1 MATDINNADLNPDV
15 VAILD
20 SMREAMV
27 NISNTQLKI
36 VGRLDSGTAAGS
48 GTGYGSTGGSGSGT
62 VFNPPGAA
70 NSFVN
75 LGAIP
80 KRARNDTK
88 KSQPV
93 VIVPASQPPQPAPEK
108 LPDKEP
114 EVLLEDPDNDSADPV
129 VKKIKESIMEAERS
143 TVIFNLDMGK
153 VPLLNK
159 ETMSKRATLA
169 LTAMAAAKEEHNF
182 PSPEAVEA
190 IDDVLSITKKMEF
203 FGNTTKSYK
212 HPTDP
217 KSGAFCTV
225 PVCYEFRD
233 RAMKQRAENILK
245 DCCGVQSSTPYPAVV
260 RECIKQIVADVKK
273 KIPGQF
279 CPGSYRSEGS
289 HLQSSAETAQKRS
302 GSVMEI

>member
-1 MATDINNADLNPDV
+1 
-15 VAILD
+15 
-20 SMREAMV
+20 
-27 NISNTQLKI
+27 
-36 VGRLDSGTAAGS
+36 
-48 GTGYGSTGGSGSGT
+48 
-62 VFNPPGAA
+62 VFNPPGGA

-93 VIVPASQPPQPAPEK
+93 VKVPASQPLQPAPEK

-129 VKKIKESIMEAERS
+129 VKKFKESIMEAERS

-169 LTAMAAAKEEHNF
+169 LTAMAAAKEERNF

-190 IDDVLSITKKMEF
+190 IDDVLSITKKWSF
-203 FGNTTKSYK
+203 LVIPLNLT
-212 HPTDP
+212 
-217 KSGAFCTV
+217 
-225 PVCYEFRD
+225 
-233 RAMKQRAENILK
+233 NILRIRK
-245 DCCGVQSSTPYPAVV
+245 AAPFAQFRCAMSS
-260 RECIKQIVADVKK
+260 
-273 KIPGQF
+273 
-279 CPGSYRSEGS
+279 
-289 HLQSSAETAQKRS
+289 
-302 GSVMEI
+302 EIRP